1 MILWKRARS
10 SVRPPKPGEV
20 IEEGSTIDLV
30 VSRGPQMVEMPN
42 VAGFTRDGAEQQL
55 AQVGL
60 NASFYPIY
68 NDGSYVSGCVAY
80 CSEEPGAMV
89 EVGSTI
95 IVYMA
100 AEVEAEVPATRP
112 RPRPLLP
119 VPHRLPRRRSR
130 RPVGPVPNTI
140 RIDAKR
146 PAGECRPLFDAG

>member
-1 MILWKRARS
+1 MEYSDTVEKGTIIRQTPEA
-10 SVRPPKPGEV
+10 GEV

-100 AEVEAEVPATRP
+100 AEVEAEVPATP
-112 RPRPLLP
+112 
-119 VPHRLPRRRSR
+119 
-130 RPVGPVPNTI
+130 
-140 RIDAKR
+140 
-146 PAGECRPLFDAG
+146 PAASDSGNGESASSSGETAPDDTVYDTD

>member
-1 MILWKRARS
+1 
-10 SVRPPKPGEV
+10 
-20 IEEGSTIDLV
+20 
-30 VSRGPQMVEMPN
+30 MVEMPN
-42 VAGFTRDGAEQQL
+42 MAGFTRDGAEQQL

-100 AEVEAEVPATRP
+100 AEVEAEVPATP
-112 RPRPLLP
+112 
-119 VPHRLPRRRSR
+119 
-130 RPVGPVPNTI
+130 
-140 RIDAKR
+140 
-146 PAGECRPLFDAG
+146 PAASDSGSGESASSSGETAPDDTVYDTD

>member
-1 MILWKRARS
+1 MNAKRPAG
-10 SVRPPKPGEV
+10 KV

-80 CSEEPGAMV
+80 CSEEAGAMV
-89 EVGSTI
+89 EVGSVIT
-95 IVYMA
+95 VYIA
-100 AEVEAEVPATRP
+100 ADPSVEITTEPPAA
-112 RPRPLLP
+112 
-119 VPHRLPRRRSR
+119 SDS
-130 RPVGPVPNTI
+130 GS
-140 RIDAKR
+140 
-146 PAGECRPLFDAG
+146 GESASSSGETAPDDTVYDTD

>member
-1 MILWKRARS
+1 M
-10 SVRPPKPGEV
+10 
-20 IEEGSTIDLV
+20 
-30 VSRGPQMVEMPN
+30 
-42 VAGFTRDGAEQQL
+42 AGFTRDGAEQQL

-100 AEVEAEVPATRP
+100 ADGAADRWGRYRIRYELTQSG
-112 RPRPLLP
+112 LP
-119 VPHRLPRRRSR
+119 ER
-130 RPVGPVPNTI
+130 
-140 RIDAKR
+140 
-146 PAGECRPLFDAG
+146 AGRFFDENA

>member
-1 MILWKRARS
+1 M
-10 SVRPPKPGEV
+10 
-20 IEEGSTIDLV
+20 
-30 VSRGPQMVEMPN
+30 
-42 VAGFTRDGAEQQL
+42 AGFTRDGAEQQL

-100 AEVEAEVPATRP
+100 AEVEAEVPATP
-112 RPRPLLP
+112 PETTTPSAGATP
-119 VPHRLPRRRSR
+119 SAGQTEPPTG
-130 RPVGPVPNTI
+130 GPVPNTI

-146 PAGECRPLFDAG
+146 LPERAGRFLMQVDIHRKSQSGSPMEEASALACLG